1 MMISLGYKPKAIHT
15 IKVSGSSDKIDKL
28 DLNISHINK
37 ILLVDATS
45 SHSIYDE
52 ISKVQELI
60 FQLADKN
67 CKETKGE
74 HKLVVTNSQE
84 LNPFKLTTNAPENSE
99 SVMIIDAHKHRFK
112 GKNQSEITIKLYITS
127 NAVAKYSTMRRIHN
141 LTKDS
146 TVEVLLPNVEAYQ
159 FSDKGSFT
167 IYQHGNNYFRIA
179 TPETKPVKAVL
190 VAGQYVVPE
199 IGKVEVIDNSNGL
212 KSKNVVVLFNG
223 ITPIGRNTFNWGLNK
238 NNTDVVVFRST
249 DSEYITLYTSGDIVY
264 GEYIAII
271 DDIKTKGNK
280 PKVTTVTFNKMGIFN
295 NKGEKVE
302 EMKFLELNNKK
313 YYRFKHF
320 LVE

>member
-15 IKVSGSSDKIDKL
+15 IKVSGSSDRIDKL

-60 FQLADKN
+60 CQLADKN

-99 SVMIIDAHKHRFK
+99 SVMIIDAHKYRFK

-141 LTKDS
+141 LMRYS
-146 TVEVLLPNVEAYQ
+146 TVEILLPNVEAYQ
-159 FSDKGSFT
+159 FSDKGTFT
-167 IYQHGNNYFRIA
+167 IHQHGDNYFRIA

-223 ITPIGRNTFNWGLNK
+223 ITPIGS
-238 NNTDVVVFRST
+238 NTDVVVFRST
-249 DSEYITLYTSGDIVY
+249 DSEYITLTSGDIVY
-264 GEYIAII
+264 GESIAII

-302 EMKFLELNNKK
+302 EMDFLELNNKK